1 MHRAIY
7 QNPTFR
13 LGRNIDL
20 NACVGYNGFP
30 NIHTYQL
37 GYYKATIALIES
49 VKKTIIMLMRWF
61 IR

>member
-7 QNPTFR
+7 ENPTFR
-13 LGRNIDL
+13 LGRKCDL

-37 GYYKATIALIES
+37 GYYEAAIILIES
-49 VKKTIIMLMRWF
+49 VKKPAIMLMRWF